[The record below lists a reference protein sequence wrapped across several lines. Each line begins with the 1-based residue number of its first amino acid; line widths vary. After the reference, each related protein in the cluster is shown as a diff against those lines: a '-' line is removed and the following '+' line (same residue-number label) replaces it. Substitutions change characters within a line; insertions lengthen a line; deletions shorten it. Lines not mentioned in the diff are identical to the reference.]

1 MKRVLVAVLAV
12 WVLGAATAWA
22 QEPVSY
28 RLLATNKTSTMQ
40 KEMNEA
46 AEAGYRF
53 SSAMGGDT
61 AIGGSE
67 VVVAMARVSGR
78 GSSNGRFS
86 YRLLATLKT
95 STMEKELKEA
105 AEAGY
110 VYKGQ
115 TVFKTAFGG
124 EEVVVI
130 LERNRDDRAPDQD
143 FKLLATKRTG
153 TLQKELNEVG
163 EEGYE
168 LLGLTVAK
176 TAMGGEEVVAIT
188 RRVKN

>member
-1 MKRVLVAVLAV
+1 
-12 WVLGAATAWA
+12 
-22 QEPVSY
+22 
-28 RLLATNKTSTMQ
+28 
-40 KEMNEA
+40 
-46 AEAGYRF
+46 
-53 SSAMGGDT
+53 MGGDT

-67 VVVAMARVSGR
+67 VVVAMARADGQSG
-78 GSSNGRFS
+78 GRFS
-86 YRLLATLKT
+86 YRLLATTRT

-115 TVFKTAFGG
+115 SVFKTAFGG

-130 LERNRDDRAPDQD
+130 LERNRDERAPEQD
-143 FKLLATKRTG
+143 FKLLAAKRTG

-163 EEGYE
+163 ELGYE
-168 LLGLTVAK
+168 LLGITVAK